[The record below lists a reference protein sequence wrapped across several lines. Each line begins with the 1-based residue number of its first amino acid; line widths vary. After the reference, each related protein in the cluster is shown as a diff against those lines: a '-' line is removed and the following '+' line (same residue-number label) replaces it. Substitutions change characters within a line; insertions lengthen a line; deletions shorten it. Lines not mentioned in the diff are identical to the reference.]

1 MLFAKKITIHLGY
14 STEKGRI
21 REVNEDSLSWWDPI
35 EDAEALMRRGRL
47 YIVADGMGGYAA
59 GEIASQT
66 AVEVIL
72 REYARVSSGEVS
84 EILRQSILV
93 ANEEIYTKAQ
103 EISQA
108 RMGTTVAMAVV
119 RGSELYTAH
128 VGDSRVYLLRNRH
141 LQLLTRDHTLVN
153 DMVKSGI
160 ITPEEAVDHP
170 RQHVLSQALG
180 KKDGV
185 EPEVKGPLHLEIGDR
200 VMLCTDGVSGYLDDR
215 QIEYTLQTTTDDPG
229 AAAIALTQYADAAGG
244 EDNATVMVISVD
256 KAT

>member
-1 MLFAKKITIHLGY
+1 
-14 STEKGRI
+14 
-21 REVNEDSLSWWDPI
+21 
-35 EDAEALMRRGRL
+35 
-47 YIVADGMGGYAA
+47 
-59 GEIASQT
+59 
-66 AVEVIL
+66 
-72 REYARVSSGEVS
+72 
-84 EILRQSILV
+84 
-93 ANEEIYTKAQ
+93 
-103 EISQA
+103 
-108 RMGTTVAMAVV
+108 
-119 RGSELYTAH
+119 
-128 VGDSRVYLLRNRH
+128 
-141 LQLLTRDHTLVN
+141 
-153 DMVKSGI
+153 VKSGI
-160 ITPEEAVDHP
+160 ITAEEAVDHP